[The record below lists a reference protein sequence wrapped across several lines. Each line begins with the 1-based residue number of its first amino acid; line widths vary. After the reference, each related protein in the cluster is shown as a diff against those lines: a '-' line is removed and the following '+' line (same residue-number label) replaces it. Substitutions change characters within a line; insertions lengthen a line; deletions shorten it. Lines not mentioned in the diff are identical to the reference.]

1 MPPHCHFENITVSKQ
16 RAMKE
21 KKASWDLEMARNSVH
36 QERLDKSGDSTVSSS
51 VSKKTRKAQGNEVRK
66 IE

>member
-21 KKASWDLEMARNSVH
+21 KKPSWDLEMARNSVH

-51 VSKKTRKAQGNEVRK
+51 VSKKLGKLREMKLEK
-66 IE
+66 